1 MGVVEIEAD
10 PKNCPAGKVMTES
23 DEGQKRINESKG
35 LIRHTSVVS
44 AMTLLSRITGLA
56 RDIGFSR
63 WFGAG
68 ALMDAF
74 FVAFKIPNLLR
85 RFFAE
90 GAFSAA
96 FVPIISEYRATRGLE
111 ETKELVDRVAGTL
124 GLVLFAI
131 TAVGVIA
138 APILIMIFAPGFI
151 DDDGRYRLARDMLRL
166 TFPYLFIAVLLCL
179 LSPRYC

>member
-1 MGVVEIEAD
+1 MGVVKIEAD
-10 PKNCPAGKVMTES
+10 PETCPAGKVMTAS
-23 DEGQKRINESKG
+23 DEGQKRINESRS

-44 AMTLLSRITGLA
+44 TMTLLSRITGLA

-90 GAFSAA
+90 GAFRQLSC
-96 FVPIISEYRATRGLE
+96 R
-111 ETKELVDRVAGTL
+111 
-124 GLVLFAI
+124 
-131 TAVGVIA
+131 
-138 APILIMIFAPGFI
+138 
-151 DDDGRYRLARDMLRL
+151 
-166 TFPYLFIAVLLCL
+166 
-179 LSPRYC
+179 LSPSIEQREVWRRLRSL